1 MGNVL
6 SGLLGGGNQGSNFQA
21 TQVQG
26 LMGPTAVTNEG
37 QQDAAYGGSQA
48 ALANQSNFVNALQ
61 GQNGIGNQSN
71 VYNQLGGIAAGTGAN
86 PAQAMLN
93 QATTQNIQN
102 AASTVASQK
111 GINNPGMAAREAG
124 MIGANTQQ
132 QTAGQAATMQA
143 NQSLNALG
151 QQANIAGQQVQNQ
164 AGAISTQN
172 QAQQGFQGLVNTA
185 AQNQNANLVS
195 SQNNANST
203 NAQVQSANAQA
214 QNSAGSGIL
223 SSLGSVV
230 GLAHG
235 GQVPMYADG
244 TGNVQSLP
252 SVSGPQSGVGKWF
265 KSSAAGGVGS
275 PIQSSEQQ
283 MNQNA
288 YSMGQN
294 TGNLIGKGISALG
307 NALGLGGNQGQTG
320 LGSVTYD
327 MPGGKVGG
335 MTDENL
341 TGLPS
346 SNQEMALDLNGG
358 ATLET
363 ENTTPA
369 PAPDAGGYMARGGQ
383 VPAMVSPGEK
393 YLDPREAKEVASG
406 KKSPMKAGETIKGKA
421 KVKGDSL
428 KNDTVQ
434 KNLEEGGVVIPR
446 SVMNSKD
453 PKKEAARFV
462 AAHLKSLAKGGKV

>member
-1 MGNVL
+1 MGNIF

-132 QTAGQAATMQA
+132 QAAGQAATMQA

-203 NAQVQSANAQA
+203 NAQVQSANAKA
-214 QNSAGSGIL
+214 QNEGGSGLLNSAGAL
-223 SSLGSVV
+223 V

-235 GQVPMYADG
+235 GRVNLAFGGNYA
-244 TGNVQSLP
+244 S
-252 SVSGPQSGVGKWF
+252 
-265 KSSAAGGVGS
+265 
-275 PIQSSEQQ
+275 
-283 MNQNA
+283 
-288 YSMGQN
+288 N
-294 TGNLIGKGISALG
+294 TGGQSRLSQNLLGGSSSSTDPSSSNATKSGGMIAGAIGKGISALG
-307 NALGLGGNQGQTG
+307 NAFGIGGGDSSTG

-327 MPGGKVGG
+327 MPGGGAGG

-341 TGLPS
+341 TGLPTS
-346 SNQEMALDLNGG
+346 SKEMALDLSGG
-358 ATLET
+358 AAPTP

-369 PAPDAGGYMARGGQ
+369 PAVDPGGFMARGGQ

-406 KKSPMKAGETIKGKA
+406 KKSAMKAGETIKGKA

-428 KNDTVQ
+428 KNDTVP
-434 KNLEEGGVVIPR
+434 KNLEEGGIVIPR

-453 PKKEAARFV
+453 PKKEAAKFV